1 MAELNKII
9 GLAWG
14 PGFQST
20 GSPVEVLVSNY
31 GLRLTTQDDYDG
43 TPAWRDISVRKG
55 GFNDSQVM
63 IEWQGRAGSYMLTV
77 SDLSSVT
84 TLKAQHKTATQNKE
98 NIKTAGAKIQDRAT
112 RAWSNA
118 FIWGIFLLPT
128 LVLIAIIWEHER
140 LAAWAISHVTVTQ
153 ERKWGEQI
161 FALTKQHLTLAE
173 GPGATMVREI
183 GARLAQGSAYQ
194 YEFYVA
200 DDASVNAFAMPGG
213 FIVINTGLLA
223 LADNA
228 EQVAGVIAHE
238 IQHVEKRH
246 SLNGMVKSAGLMVTA
261 SLVFGD
267 LSGVA
272 SLGSALIKY
281 KFSRQHEA
289 EADME
294 GLKALVGSG
303 ISPIGMRDF
312 FRKMSEKETRNLEW
326 FSSHPAS
333 NDRFMSLDAAIKAL
347 PPATVAAKPLPYD
360 YTAIKAVLPAH
371 ISNHV
376 RKLDR

>member
-20 GSPVEVLVSNY
+20 GSSVEVLISNY
-31 GLRLTTQDDYDG
+31 GLRLTTEDDYDG
-43 TPAWRDISVRKG
+43 TPAWRDISVRMG

-63 IEWQGRAGSYMLTV
+63 IEWEGRAGSYMLTV
-77 SDLSSVT
+77 SDISSIA
-84 TLKAQHKTATQNKE
+84 TLKVQLKTATQNKE
-98 NIKTAGAKIQDRAT
+98 NIKTAGIKIQDRAA

-118 FIWGIFLLPT
+118 SILGIFILPL
-128 LVLIAIIWEHER
+128 LVLVAMAWEHER
-140 LAAWAISHVTVTQ
+140 LAAWALSHVTVIQ

-161 FALTKQHLTLAE
+161 FVLTKQRLTLVE
-173 GPGATMVREI
+173 GPGGAMVREI
-183 GARLAQGSAYQ
+183 GARLSQGSAYQ

-200 DDASVNAFAMPGG
+200 NDASVNAFAMPGG

-261 SLVFGD
+261 SLVLGD

-289 EADME
+289 EADIE
-294 GLKALVGSG
+294 GLKALVASG

-312 FRKMSEKETRNLEW
+312 FRKMREKETLNLEW

-347 PPATVAAKPLPYD
+347 LPVTIMVKPLPYD
-360 YTAIKAVLPAH
+360 YTAIKASLAAH
-371 ISNHV
+371 FKPGEKI
-376 RKLDR
+376 

>member
-1 MAELNKII
+1 MTELNKIT

-20 GSPVEVLVSNY
+20 GSPVEVLISSH
-31 GLRLTTQDDYDG
+31 GLRLTTQNDYDG
-43 TPAWRDISVRKG
+43 MPAWSEVSVRNG

-63 IEWQGRAGSYMLTV
+63 IEWQGRAGNYMLTV
-77 SDLSSVT
+77 SDISSVAA
-84 TLKAQHKTATQNKE
+84 LKVQLKSVTQNKE
-98 NIKTAGAKIQDRAT
+98 TIKAAGARRRDDAT
-112 RAWSNA
+112 RAWSHV
-118 FIWGIFLLPT
+118 FIWGVFVLPM
-128 LVLIAIIWEHER
+128 LVLVAIVWEYER
-140 LAAWAISHVTVTQ
+140 LVAWAISHVTVIQ
-153 ERKWGEQI
+153 ERKLGEQI
-161 FALTKQHLTLAE
+161 FALTKQRLTLIE

-183 GARLAQGSAYQ
+183 GARLSQGSAYQ

-213 FIVINTGLLA
+213 FIVMNTGLLT

-228 EQVAGVIAHE
+228 EQVAGVLAHE

-246 SLNGMVKSAGLMVTA
+246 SLNGMVKSAGLMVTV

-272 SLGSALIKY
+272 ALGSDLIRL

-289 EADME
+289 EADIE
-294 GLKALVGSG
+294 GLKALVVSG
-303 ISPIGMRDF
+303 ISPTEMRDF
-312 FRKMSEKETRNLEW
+312 FRKMSEKETLDLEW

-347 PPATVAAKPLPYD
+347 LPATVVVKPLPYD
-360 YTAIKAVLPAH
+360 YAAIKAVLPAH
-371 ISNHV
+371 FKPGGKI
-376 RKLDR
+376 

>member
-20 GSPVEVLVSNY
+20 GSPVEVSISNY
-31 GLRLTTQDDYDG
+31 GLRLTTQNDYDG
-43 TPAWRDISVRKG
+43 TPAWSNVSVRKG
-55 GFNDSQVM
+55 GFNDSHVM

-77 SDLSSVT
+77 SDQSSVA
-84 TLKAQHKTATQNKE
+84 TLRVQLKTAPQNKE
-98 NIKTAGAKIQDRAT
+98 NIKTVGAKTQDRAT
-112 RAWSNA
+112 RVWSNA
-118 FIWGIFLLPT
+118 FIWGIFVVPM
-128 LVLIAIIWEHER
+128 LVLGAIVWKHER
-140 LAAWAISHVTVTQ
+140 LAAWAISHVTVVQ
-153 ERKWGEQI
+153 ERKWSEQI
-161 FALTKQHLTLAE
+161 FFFTKQHLTLVE
-173 GPGATMVREI
+173 GQSAVMVREI
-183 GARLAQGSAYQ
+183 GARLSQGSAYQ

-213 FIVINTGLLA
+213 FIVINSGLLA

-246 SLNGMVKSAGLMVTA
+246 ILNGMVKSAGLMATA

-281 KFSRQHEA
+281 KFSREHER
-289 EADME
+289 EADIE
-294 GLKALVGSG
+294 GLKALVVSG

-312 FRKMSEKETRNLEW
+312 FRKMSEKETLNVEW
-326 FSSHPAS
+326 FSSHPAN
-333 NDRFMSLDAAIKAL
+333 NDRYMSLDAAIKAL
-347 PPATVAAKPLPYD
+347 LPVTVVAKPLPYD
-360 YTAIKAVLPAH
+360 YTAIKALLPAH
-371 ISNHV
+371 F
-376 RKLDR
+376 KPG

>member
-1 MAELNKII
+1 MAELNKIV

-20 GSPVEVLVSNY
+20 GSPVEVSISNY
-31 GLRLTTQDDYDG
+31 GLQLTTQDDYDG

-77 SDLSSVT
+77 SDISSVA
-84 TLKAQHKTATQNKE
+84 TLRVQLKTAPQNKE

-112 RAWSNA
+112 RIWSNA
-118 FIWGIFLLPT
+118 FIWGIFVLPM
-128 LVLIAIIWEHER
+128 LVLVAIVWEHER
-140 LAAWAISHVTVTQ
+140 LTTWAISHVTVTQ

-161 FALTKQHLTLAE
+161 FALTKQHLTLVK

-183 GARLAQGSAYQ
+183 GTRLSQGSAYQ

-261 SLVFGD
+261 SMVFGD

-289 EADME
+289 EADIE
-294 GLKALVGSG
+294 GLKALVVSG

-312 FRKMSEKETRNLEW
+312 FRKMSQKETLNLEW

-333 NDRFMSLDAAIKAL
+333 NDRFMSLDTAIKAL
-347 PPATVAAKPLPYD
+347 LPATVAAKPLPYD
-360 YTAIKAVLPAH
+360 YTVIKAVLL
-371 ISNHV
+371 
-376 RKLDR
+376 K